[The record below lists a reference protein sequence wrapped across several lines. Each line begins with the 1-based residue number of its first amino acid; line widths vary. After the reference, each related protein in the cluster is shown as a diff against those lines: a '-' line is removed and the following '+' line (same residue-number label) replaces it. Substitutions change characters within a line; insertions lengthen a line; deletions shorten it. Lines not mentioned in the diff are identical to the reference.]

1 MSKSQNR
8 KRNQIVRTAFTSEEY
23 AELIE
28 KAAAAEMSA
37 AGYLRSSGLGRV
49 TSRTKRR
56 PSVDSEKLE
65 RAISELRR
73 IGNNINQIAHS
84 SNMLLPPDAA
94 QLRHSQ
100 RELLATLRLLREA
113 RGA

>member
-8 KRNQIVRTAFTSEEY
+8 KRTQIVRTAFTPEEY

-37 AGYLRSSGLGRV
+37 AGFLRASGLGRA
-49 TSRTKRR
+49 TPRTKRR
-56 PSVDSEKLE
+56 PPVDGEKLE
-65 RAISELRR
+65 RAIAEMRR
-73 IGNNINQIAHS
+73 IGNNLNQLAHA

-94 QLRHSQ
+94 QLRQSQ
-100 RELLATLRLLREA
+100 QELLETLKLLREA
-113 RGA
+113 RVA

>member
-8 KRNQIVRTAFTSEEY
+8 KRTHIVRTAFTPEEY

-28 KAAAAEMSA
+28 NAAAAGVSA
-37 AGYLRSSGLGRV
+37 AGFLRASGLARA
-49 TSRTKRR
+49 TPRTKRR
-56 PSVDSEKLE
+56 PSFDSEKLE

-73 IGNNINQIAHS
+73 IGNNINQLAHA

-94 QLRHSQ
+94 QLYQSQ
-100 RELLATLRLLREA
+100 LELLETLKLLREA